1 MKRVFRNLTILVVS
15 LGATIAHADLYTYEV
30 TDTDSNGID
39 GSFSITT
46 DPISLVTT
54 ATVVPSASLSA
65 AGSTGGFETPT
76 CGVLDNTGGVIDFGF
91 GTALCTTSGAD
102 EQVTSVGFPLTDYET
117 PGNYTENAKNTN
129 GFGEDESVNLIVTD
143 IPSSTVP
150 EPSSVILRFYKKGCQ
165 EKNLSRELGA
175 AKFSA
180 SSPLPLCRFLEA

>member
-1 MKRVFRNLTILVVS
+1 LKRVFRNLTILVVS

-76 CGVLDNTGGVIDFGF
+76 CGVLDDTGGVIDFGF
-91 GTALCTTSGAD
+91 GTALCTTSGVD

-150 EPSSVILRFYKKGCQ
+150 EPSSVILLLTALLAAAFVTRERFAGGSDPSTRM
-165 EKNLSRELGA
+165 NS
-175 AKFSA
+175 
-180 SSPLPLCRFLEA
+180 